1 MKKLLVRIVLVLA
14 ALVVVGVLARNL
26 IARIGIEVG
35 TKKTT
40 GFPLEIG
47 TVNVGLFNGQLDVER
62 LKLMNPPE
70 FQDRLFVDLP
80 SLHVKYQLGSM
91 FTGVPH
97 INTMVIKIDQIVLV
111 KNTNGISNLQQL
123 KGVVSPSESG
133 KASGG
138 GGQKPEATKSRPYR
152 VDDLRIHVGTVIIK
166 DLTKV
171 KPSERKLTLNIDA
184 RYKDIT
190 DSTDITRLVLM
201 TIAGQV
207 PLPDLG
213 IKVDDLKKGLG
224 NAQNAAGDAV
234 KGISDAGKSL
244 IDKLNPPP
252 PKKK

>member
-1 MKKLLVRIVLVLA
+1 MKKILLGLAVAIVG
-14 ALVVVGVLARNL
+14 LVVVVVLARNL
-26 IARIGIEVG
+26 VARIGIEVG

-47 TVNVGLFNGQLDVER
+47 TVNVGLFNGQLEVER

-70 FQDRLFVDLP
+70 FQDRLFVDMP
-80 SLHVKYQLGSM
+80 SLHVQYQLGSM
-91 FTGVPH
+91 FTGIPH
-97 INTMVIKIDQIVLV
+97 INNMVIKIDQIVLV
-111 KNTNGISNLQQL
+111 KNTNGISNLQKL

-133 KASGG
+133 KAG
-138 GGQKPEATKSRPYR
+138 GGQKPETSKSRPYR
-152 VDDLRIHVGTVIIK
+152 VDDLRIHVGTVTIR
-166 DLTKV
+166 DLTRA
-171 KPSERKLTLNIDA
+171 KPERKLTLNIDA
-184 RYKDIT
+184 HYKDIT

-224 NAQNAAGDAV
+224 NIQNSAGDAV